1 MGIIRTLRRD
11 IGSQFAQSRNLCETY
26 GQKLR
31 RAYWATCYLG
41 KAIKVAVISMRREQ
55 IGSTVIY
62 EGRRCSI
69 CNWAKS
75 EYPTLSGPDGFYK
88 QFVPRNKITSVRNL
102 REYYH
107 RFESGLSF
115 YMSNWHSIDV
125 NKKVYANEY
134 WGSYDRD

>member
-11 IGSQFAQSRNLCETY
+11 IGAQFNVSRNLGETFS
-26 GQKLR
+26 QKLR
-31 RAYWATCYLG
+31 RAYWATYYLG
-41 KAIKVAVISMRREQ
+41 KAIKVAVISMRMEQ

-69 CNWAKS
+69 CNWARS

-88 QFVPRNKITSVRNL
+88 QYVPRNEITNVSEL

-107 RFESGLSF
+107 RFEFGLSF
-115 YMSNWHSIDV
+115 YMSNWHGIDV
-125 NKKVYANEY
+125 NKNVYADEY
-134 WGSYDRD
+134 RGKP